1 MSAATRDIALLA
13 FRRIGASFP
22 HLLMTVD
29 EAPRNVDVSVEI
41 PAQPSLSLPVSLNLQ
56 NEDELHLN
64 AAGLW
69 VSWFPCTKDG
79 CVQDF
84 VSAVCGLLSGKYR
97 VVEFYRG
104 AKLVRATL
112 QRPDSDNWANIRSRL
127 RLHLPFGTKTVRV
140 LQNAPVA

>member
-1 MSAATRDIALLA
+1 
-13 FRRIGASFP
+13 
-22 HLLMTVD
+22 MTVN
-29 EAPRNVDVSVEI
+29 ETSRYVDVSAEI
-41 PAQPSLSLPVSLNLQ
+41 PAQPGLSLPVSLNLQ

-79 CVQDF
+79 CVEDF
-84 VSAVCGLLSGKYR
+84 VGAVCGLLSGKYR

-104 AKLVRATL
+104 ARLVKAAL
-112 QRPDSDNWANIRSRL
+112 QRPEAGDWANIRGRL
-127 RLHLPFGTKTVRV
+127 RLHLPFGAKSMRV